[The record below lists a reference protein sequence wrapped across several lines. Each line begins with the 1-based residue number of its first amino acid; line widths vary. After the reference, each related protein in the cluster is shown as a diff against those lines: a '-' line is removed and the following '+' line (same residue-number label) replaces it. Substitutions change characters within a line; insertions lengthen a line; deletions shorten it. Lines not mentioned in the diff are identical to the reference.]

1 MDYTKL
7 WKSISLLAG
16 ILTFGTL
23 GYHFIE
29 GMPFFEALYMTII
42 TISTVGFSEVKPL
55 SPPGRVIT
63 IMIIST
69 GVTVGAYTIG
79 MVLRMFIE
87 GELKKS
93 YGRRKLEK
101 QISKIDGHYIICG
114 YGRIGSLI
122 CDELYAN
129 KVKFVVLEKDEA
141 AIEILEEKQLIH
153 LPLDATSEDTL
164 LKAGI
169 MRARGLVTAVTSD
182 ADNMFIILTAKGIRP
197 DIFILSRSSDIKNEQ
212 KLIKAGATRVVSP
225 YLIGGNRMAQ
235 VLIKP
240 TVIDFIDIAMM
251 DSKLGLLMEEARVGP
266 CSEFVGKNLI
276 ESQLRQDYGVII
288 VSIKK
293 QSGEMI
299 FNPSP
304 NEILEQNDTIVVLG
318 KKDDMKRLNEVL

>member
-16 ILTFGTL
+16 VLTFGTL
-23 GYHFIE
+23 GYHFVE
-29 GMPFFEALYMTII
+29 DMPFFEALYMTII
-42 TISTVGFSEVKPL
+42 TISTVGFSEIKPL
-55 SPPGRVIT
+55 SPLGRIIT
-63 IMIIST
+63 IGIIST
-69 GVTVGAYTIG
+69 GVTIGAYTIG
-79 MVLRMFIE
+79 MVLRMFVE

-101 QISKIDGHYIICG
+101 QISKIEGHYIICG
-114 YGRIGSLI
+114 YGRIGRLI
-122 CDELYAN
+122 CDELHAHN
-129 KVKFVVLEKDEA
+129 VKFVVIEKDTA
-141 AIEILEEKQLIH
+141 AIEILEEKEFFH
-153 LPLDATSEDTL
+153 LPLDATSEDSL

-169 MRARGLVTAVTSD
+169 ERARGLVTAVQSD
-182 ADNMFIILTAKGIRP
+182 ADNIFIILTAKGIRP
-197 DIFILSRSSDIKNEQ
+197 DIFILSRSSDLKNEQ

-251 DSKLGLLMEEARVGP
+251 NSKLGLVMEEARIRP
-266 CSEFVGKNLI
+266 CSECVGKNLI
-276 ESQLRQDYGVII
+276 ESQLRQNYGVII

-304 NEILEQNDTIVVLG
+304 NEILEQDDTIVVLG
-318 KKDDMKRLNEVL
+318 KKEDMKRLNADL